1 MAPFFTV
8 VIVNY
13 NSGTCLARCVQAL
26 KAQSF
31 RDFTV
36 IVVDNASSDD
46 SLRALDDLP
55 AGWQAIRL
63 DRNTGFAAANNHAFA
78 LAASP
83 WVAALNPDA
92 FAEPDWLA
100 QIALGIARH
109 PEAASFGSLQIDAAD
124 PCRLDGAGDVYH
136 ASGLLWRGGFGQ
148 PLSRQQG
155 EGEVISP
162 CAAAAVYRREIVEAF
177 GGFDEDFFC
186 YGEDMDLGLR
196 LRLAGHRSIQ
206 LANAVVRH
214 VGGASGGRRSD
225 FALYH
230 GMRNRLWL
238 FVKLMPAPAFWL
250 LAPVHGLITL
260 MLLIRAVLKGEIRV
274 ALRALGDGLRGLGG
288 AWRKRR
294 RIQLLRRAWPLLRW
308 SPSAPARRRP
318 FLRWVE
324 GKARLAPAAGPGG
337 VGVAMVSYNTGPP
350 LMHAVD
356 AVLADPAVERVV
368 VVDNGNPPGD
378 RAALLAR
385 AAAEP
390 RLRHLEGQGNIGFA
404 AGCNLAARHID
415 SEFLLLLNPDCVLPP
430 GAADLLRAELRCQA
444 GPALLGAVMV
454 DGAGKVQRAT
464 RRNLPSLANLLG
476 EALRLHRLVPSW
488 PRIEIEGPLP
498 AETTAVP
505 AISGAAMFLSRAN
518 YWALGGL
525 DSGYFLHVEDL
536 DLCAR
541 FRRAG
546 GEVLLVPSL
555 RLHHERSSSAASPL
569 FIERHKTEGF
579 RRYFRKQGLG
589 PGQRSLLEIAL
600 YARFSLLVARG
611 LVMQALPGLA
621 PSPARRGRRRG
632 SR

>member
-1 MAPFFTV
+1 MPPFFTV

-13 NSGTCLARCVQAL
+13 NSGACLARCVEAL

-46 SLRALDDLP
+46 SLGALDDLP

-78 LAASP
+78 LATSP

-92 FAEPDWLA
+92 FAEPDWLE
-100 QIALGIARH
+100 QMALGIARY
-109 PEAASFGSLQIDAAD
+109 PSAAAFGSLQIDAGD
-124 PCRLDGAGDVYH
+124 PGRLDGAGDVYH

-148 PLSRQQG
+148 PLSRQRG

-162 CAAAAVYRREIVEAF
+162 CAAAALYRREVIEAL

-196 LRLAGHRSIQ
+196 LRLAGHHSIQ

-250 LAPVHGLITL
+250 LAPVHGLVTL
-260 MLLIRAVLKGEIRV
+260 MLLARAVLKGEIGVAAR
-274 ALRALGDGLRGLGG
+274 ALRDALRGLGG
-288 AWRKRR
+288 AWGKRR

-308 SPSAPARRRP
+308 SPAAPTRRRP

-324 GKARLAPAAGPGG
+324 GKARLAPAAGEGG
-337 VGVAMVSYNTGPP
+337 VGIAMVSYNTGPL
-350 LMHAVD
+350 LMQAVD
-356 AVLADPAVERVV
+356 AALADPAVERVV
-368 VVDNGNPPGD
+368 VVDNGNPP
-378 RAALLAR
+378 AARGALAEL

-390 RLRHLEGQGNIGFA
+390 RLRHIEGQGNIGFA
-404 AGCNLAARHID
+404 AGCNLAARHIESD
-415 SEFLLLLNPDCVLPP
+415 FLLLLNPDCVLPA
-430 GAADLLRAELRCQA
+430 GAAGLLRAELRRQA
-444 GPALLGAVMV
+444 VPALLGAVMV
-454 DGAGKVQRAT
+454 DSEGQVQRAT
-464 RRNLPSLANLLG
+464 RRNQPSLGNLLG
-476 EALRLHRLVPSW
+476 EALRLHRLIPSW

-498 AETTAVP
+498 AEATPVP

-546 GEVLLVPSL
+546 GEILLVPAL
-555 RLHHERSSSAASPL
+555 RLHHGRSSSAASPL
-569 FIERHKTEGF
+569 FIEWHKTKGF

-589 PGQRSLLEIAL
+589 LGARLLLEIAL
-600 YARFSLLVARG
+600 YARFALLVMKA
-611 LVMQALPGLA
+611 
-621 PSPARRGRRRG
+621 SISRRRG